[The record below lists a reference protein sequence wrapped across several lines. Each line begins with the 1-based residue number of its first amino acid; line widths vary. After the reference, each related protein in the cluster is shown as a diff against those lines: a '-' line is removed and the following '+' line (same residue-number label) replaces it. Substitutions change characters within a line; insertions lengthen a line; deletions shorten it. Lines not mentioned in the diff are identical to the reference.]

1 VINRPHDLNI
11 IQLNGVDKED
21 VCLITIKFIF
31 KEGEKMNS
39 NKKTAK
45 MNEVNNNFWRLVNV
59 DHYIS
64 KLS

>member
-1 VINRPHDLNI
+1 
-11 IQLNGVDKED
+11 
-21 VCLITIKFIF
+21 
-31 KEGEKMNS
+31 MNS